1 MVNAV
6 IKARNCP
13 SSPSAGS
20 LPELS
25 EEMWEDWMRHVDRIL
40 EDEQLVEL
48 VYEALV
54 RRHPKS
60 RTRGRPGTP
69 AEVVLRMLVRKHL
82 RNWSFVV
89 LQWELRTNLV
99 HHQFARI
106 GTDKVPHVKTIE
118 RQALA
123 LGPEVI
129 KKIHQRVVA
138 IAREN
143 RIISGR
149 KLRVDTTVVETN
161 IHYPTD
167 SSLLEDGVRV
177 LTRVMK
183 RVTAIAGEA
192 GTKLRDRSRSVK
204 LRAVEIAR
212 VSRSKSVQTQQ
223 RMKQLYGKMLDV
235 SGRVVCQAR
244 RFAKEVGAGVK
255 RSADVKGQAALEGMK
270 KELETMA
277 ERVKKVRRQA
287 RERIFKG
294 NLHVEGKLASMF
306 EDTTEIIRRG
316 KAKQPTEFGKMAKVQ
331 EAEGQIIVDYEVFEK
346 RPTDSDLL
354 VPAIVIHLQRTGRVP
369 DLATGDAAFYSAAGE
384 KAAHEMGV
392 KYVSVPNRK
401 TKSEERKAFEKKR
414 WFKNGQKWRT
424 GCEGRISVL
433 KRRHGLVRCRYRG
446 DHGMQRWVGLGVISD
461 TLINMGL
468 ALASRTSA
476 T

>member
-1 MVNAV
+1 M
-6 IKARNCP
+6 IKARSRP
-13 SSPSAGS
+13 SSPTAGS
-20 LPELS
+20 LPVPPEEL
-25 EEMWEDWMRHVDRIL
+25 WEDWMRHVDRIL
-40 EDEQLVEL
+40 ADEQLVEL
-48 VYEALV
+48 VYEALL

-60 RTRGRPGTP
+60 RTRGRLGTP
-69 AEVVLRMLVRKHL
+69 AEVVLRMLVLKHL
-82 RNWSFVV
+82 RNWSFDV
-89 LQWELRTNLV
+89 LGWELRTNLV
-99 HHQFARI
+99 YHQFARI
-106 GTDKVPHVKTIE
+106 GANPVPHAKSIG
-118 RQALA
+118 RQARA

-129 KKIHQRVVA
+129 QKIHQRVVA
-138 IAREN
+138 LAREN
-143 RIISGR
+143 RIIQGR

-183 RVTAIAGEA
+183 RVTTIAGEA

-212 VSRSKSVQTQQ
+212 VSRSKSQQGQQ
-223 RMKQLYGKMLDV
+223 RMKQLYGKMLDA
-235 SGRVVCQAR
+235 SGRVARQAMQ
-244 RFAKEVGAGVK
+244 FAKEIGAGVK
-255 RSADVKGQAALEGMK
+255 RSADIKGQAALEGMK
-270 KELETMA
+270 QELESMA
-277 ERVKKVRRQA
+277 ERVKRVRRQA
-287 RERIFKG
+287 RERLFKG

-316 KAKQPTEFGKMAKVQ
+316 KAKQPTEFGKMAKIQ

-346 RPTDSDLL
+346 RPADSDLL
-354 VPAIVIHLQRTGRVP
+354 VPAIVIHLQRTGRIP
-369 DLATGDAAFYSAAGE
+369 DLATGDAAFYSGAGD

-401 TKSEERKAFEKKR
+401 TQSTDRRALEKKR

-433 KRRHGLVRCRYRG
+433 KRRHGLTRCRYRA
-446 DHGMQRWVGLGVISD
+446 DHGMRRWVGLGVISD
-461 TLINMGL
+461 NLINLGR

-476 T
+476 S